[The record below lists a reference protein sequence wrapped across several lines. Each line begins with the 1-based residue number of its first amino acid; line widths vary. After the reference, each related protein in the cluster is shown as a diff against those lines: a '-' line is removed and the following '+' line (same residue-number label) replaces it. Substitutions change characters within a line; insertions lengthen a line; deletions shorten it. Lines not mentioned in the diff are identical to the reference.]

1 MSFHVVS
8 AIVHLIPALVW
19 GIVAENMWQLRRELG
34 LRVPLYRIAP
44 LLAAVVAT
52 HHVLHALIALTPTQL
67 GGSAP
72 QLHAALETLIHVT
85 VVATVALFRHLIR
98 ILAVPDRVPDRR
110 WLGLNYGSAVAV
122 MAVTL
127 PWLLGVHP
135 DGVRLDNPHTIPIA
149 YAFVMAALTLRE
161 AYGLARRGTW
171 TPGPA
176 VSELRSAD
184 IILMATALGAMLTLL
199 LALAL
204 TGGAPL
210 TSVGG
215 LALHTIV
222 ELALAAPFV
231 ARMLGRTVRAFL
243 LATILM
249 SATAVVYFAARVLGA
264 RAGNT
269 ELARLIDVGAV
280 AVLLLV
286 LGPGRILLRDLI
298 ERTIFRRSRQRQAEL
313 QAFMQSLSPEL
324 GARECCRRALVEL
337 RRVLG
342 LRGAALVLRDGT
354 AFVDGTFRIDAITAV
369 WPTNAAADALPDRA
383 FSEGEMGRALPTAI
397 REAMIEAEVVWT
409 IPIVTPRRRWGWVL
423 ATEGLLSTPSST
435 EDLEEVSGFIAHL
448 AVVLDAAELLAR
460 TVAVER
466 SLAHAEK
473 LAAIG
478 ETAARIAHDIR
489 NPVAA
494 ARSLAQQLA
503 REPGAPFSEELE
515 VILGELARVEE
526 RVAALL
532 RFARREEL
540 RLERVD
546 LAELARATADA
557 FRPRLDAAAIGVAVD
572 VEARVSAR
580 ADREKVRQVLV
591 NLIENAI
598 DVLAD
603 RAGPRQVVIAVGG
616 RNGSAAV
623 RVADTGPGVA
633 PDALPRLFE
642 PFFSLKP
649 HGTGLGL
656 AIAKRTIDAHGGRID
671 VRSTPGEGTTFEI
684 ELPLAS

>member
-1 MSFHVVS
+1 V
-8 AIVHLIPALVW
+8 
-19 GIVAENMWQLRRELG
+19 
-34 LRVPLYRIAP
+34 
-44 LLAAVVAT
+44 
-52 HHVLHALIALTPTQL
+52 
-67 GGSAP
+67 
-72 QLHAALETLIHVT
+72 
-85 VVATVALFRHLIR
+85 
-98 ILAVPDRVPDRR
+98 
-110 WLGLNYGSAVAV
+110 
-122 MAVTL
+122 
-127 PWLLGVHP
+127 
-135 DGVRLDNPHTIPIA
+135 
-149 YAFVMAALTLRE
+149 
-161 AYGLARRGTW
+161 
-171 TPGPA
+171 
-176 VSELRSAD
+176 
-184 IILMATALGAMLTLL
+184 ILMATAVAAMLTLL
-199 LALAL
+199 LVLAL

-215 LALHTIV
+215 LALHTVV

-231 ARMLGRTVRAFL
+231 VRMLGRTVRAFL
-243 LATILM
+243 LTAILV
-249 SATAVVYFAARVLGA
+249 SLTSVVYFAARLLATGTANAEV
-264 RAGNT
+264 
-269 ELARLIDVGAV
+269 ARLVDVAAIG
-280 AVLLLV
+280 VLLTL
-286 LGPGRILLRDLI
+286 LGPGRVWLRGLI
-298 ERTIFRRSRQRQAEL
+298 ERTIFRRSRLRQAEL

-324 GARECCRRALVEL
+324 GPLECCRRALAEL
-337 RRVLG
+337 RRVLR

-354 AFVDGTFRIDAITAV
+354 ALVDGAFRLDAITRV
-369 WPTNAAADALPDRA
+369 WPTGAAADALPARA
-383 FSEGEMGRALPTAI
+383 FSEGELVRELPAAV
-397 REAMIEAEVVWT
+397 REAMIEAEVVWL
-409 IPIVTPRRRWGWVL
+409 IPIASPRCRWGWVL
-423 ATEGLLSTPSST
+423 ATEGLLTTPSSP
-435 EDLEEVSGFIAHL
+435 EDLEEVGGFIAHL

-460 TVAVER
+460 TIAIER

-503 REPGAPFSEELE
+503 HEPGAPFAEELE

-540 RLERVD
+540 RLEAVD

-557 FRPRLDAAAIGVAVD
+557 FRARLDAADIGVAVD

-603 RAGPRQVVIAVGG
+603 RAGPRRVVIAVGG

-633 PDALPRLFE
+633 PDALARLFE
-642 PFFSLKP
+642 PFFSLKA

-656 AIAKRTIDAHGGRID
+656 AIAKRTIDAHGGRIA
-671 VRSTPGEGTTFEI
+671 VTSTPGAGTTFEI